1 MRAHA
6 HVEGHIARLK
16 DSGLCRFPFS
26 SLEANRTWLFC
37 VTAAADLV
45 RWFQLLCCD
54 GDLAIARP
62 KTLRWSLFHAPGRLV
77 RSARREIVR
86 ILDGWPT
93 AEALLSAYER
103 IALLT

>member
-6 HVEGHIARLK
+6 HVEEHIARLK

-26 SLEANRTWLFC
+26 SLEANKTWLFC
-37 VTAAADLV
+37 VAAAADLV
-45 RWFQLLCCD
+45 RWFQLLCLD
-54 GDLAIARP
+54 GAHRIARP
-62 KTLRWSLFHAPGRLV
+62 KTLRWTFFHAPGRLI

-86 ILDGWPT
+86 ILDRWPT

-103 IALLT
+103 IALIT